1 MFKKSQQVNVI
12 YKVEPS
18 SDEYHKLDTITG
30 NRTVKKLNVERI
42 KESMRKRNFL
52 NCIPIIIDKYGRI
65 IDGQHRY
72 AAAVA
77 LVIPIYV
84 VRVEDDDVGSIAFA
98 LNTNKS
104 NWTLGNFAKYLAE
117 QTDDPKIAEI
127 DKTYLSYYEA
137 NKCTHGVLIAI
148 FNGETSRH
156 FSTKDGGNK
165 EFKEGRLP
173 FGGFNRNHIEDT
185 LSKFR
190 QIKNASMTNRLK
202 PTTLRKQQFQEA
214 LLEAFEVPCFNFD
227 KFLKNLCCSRHQF
240 NEFAKKDDMF
250 KEIMRI
256 HNKRGRKS

>member
-18 SDEYHKLDTITG
+18 SDQYHKLGKITG
-30 NRTVKKLNVERI
+30 NRRVKRLNVERI
-42 KESMRKRNFL
+42 KDSMLKRNFL
-52 NCIPIIIDKYGRI
+52 NCIPIIVDKNGKI

-72 AAAVA
+72 KSATS
-77 LVIPIYV
+77 LGIPIYV
-84 VRVEDDDVGSIAFA
+84 VMVEDEDVGSIAIA

-104 NWTLGNFAKYLAE
+104 NWSLNDFARYWAE
-117 QTDDPKIAEI
+117 QEDDPMIAEI
-127 DKTYLSYYEA
+127 YKIYLAYHEA
-137 NKCTHGVLIAI
+137 NNSTHGFLIAI

-156 FSTKDGGNK
+156 FSMKNGGNK

-190 QIKNASMTNRLK
+190 QIKNASMMNRI
-202 PTTLRKQQFQEA
+202 TSRTLRKQQFQEA
-214 LLEAFEVPCFNFD
+214 LLEAFQVPCFNFD

-250 KEIMRI
+250 KEIMRV
-256 HNKRGRKS
+256 HNKKVKK

>member
-18 SDEYHKLDTITG
+18 SDQYHKLGKITG
-30 NRTVKKLNVERI
+30 NRRVKRLNVERI
-42 KESMRKRNFL
+42 KDSMLKRNFL
-52 NCIPIIIDKYGRI
+52 NCIPIIVDKNGKI

-72 AAAVA
+72 KSATS
-77 LVIPIYV
+77 LGIPIYV
-84 VRVEDDDVGSIAFA
+84 VMVEDEDVGSIAIA

-104 NWTLGNFAKYLAE
+104 NWSLNDFARYWAE
-117 QTDDPKIAEI
+117 QEDDPMIAEI
-127 DKTYLSYYEA
+127 YKIYLAYHEA
-137 NKCTHGVLIAI
+137 NHSTHGVLIAI

-156 FSTKDGGNK
+156 FSMKNGGNK

-190 QIKNASMTNRLK
+190 QIKNASMTNRI
-202 PTTLRKQQFQEA
+202 TSRTLRKQQFQEA
-214 LLEAFEVPCFNFD
+214 LLEAFQVPCFNFD

-240 NEFAKKDDMF
+240 NEFAKKEDMF
-250 KEIMRI
+250 KEIIRI
-256 HNKRGRKS
+256 HNKKVKK